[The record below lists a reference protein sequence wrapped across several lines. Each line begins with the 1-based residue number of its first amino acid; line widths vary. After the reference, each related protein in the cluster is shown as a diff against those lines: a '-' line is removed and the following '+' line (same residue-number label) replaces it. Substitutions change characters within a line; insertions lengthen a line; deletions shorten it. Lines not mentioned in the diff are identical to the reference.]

1 MMDSP
6 GGRLDDAVL
15 LCSIDIGRPSSGRR
29 GTPSQ
34 NLILARILSAAVDA
48 GATRVSLVDGGAL
61 PTLPG
66 NDDQR
71 GHPHFDSFCVIFV
84 CVFVR

>member
-6 GGRLDDAVL
+6 GGGPDDVIL

-34 NLILARILSAAVDA
+34 NLIPARILSVAVHA
-48 GATRVSLVDGGAL
+48 GATRTSLVGGGAL

-66 NDDQR
+66 NDNQR
-71 GHPHFDSFCVIFV
+71 GHPHFDGFCVIFV
-84 CVFVR
+84 CVFAR